1 MKDGDICQIAE
12 VVVDLDAT
20 MKHLYEDFGIG
31 PWDIYEY
38 GPEFVRD
45 SFYRGK
51 PNMQHYKLAV
61 CWVGPIQY
69 ELMEPL
75 DGYSIYNEFLE
86 KTGSKSGLQHFKIYY
101 KDCQEAIHRLETKG
115 YKVIQSGRVGEDE
128 FYYLSTENAIGC
140 VIEIGNAGRIPEPLR
155 HYPEEK

>member
-12 VVVDLDAT
+12 VVADIDKV

-38 GPEFVRD
+38 GPEFVKD
-45 SFYRGK
+45 SIYRGK
-51 PNMQHYKLAV
+51 PNNQHYKLAV

-69 ELMEPL
+69 ELMQPL

-86 KTGSKSGLQHFKIYY
+86 KNCNKDGLQHFKRYY
-101 KDCQEAIHRLETKG
+101 KDCKKVIKELEEKG
-115 YKVIQSGRVGEDE
+115 YNVIQSGKVGEDE
-128 FYYLSTENAIGC
+128 FYYLSTDENIGC
-140 VIEIGNAGRIPEPLR
+140 VIEIGNAGSIPKPLR
-155 HYPEEK
+155 HYPE

>member
-12 VVVDLDAT
+12 VVTDLDKA

-38 GPEFVRD
+38 GPTTVRN
-45 SFYRGK
+45 SMYRGK
-51 PNMQHYKLAV
+51 PNTQRYALAV

-69 ELMEPL
+69 ELMQPL

-86 KTGSKSGLQHFKIYY
+86 ETGGKSGLQHFKIYY
-101 KDCQEAIHRLETKG
+101 KDCKAKIKELEAKG
-115 YKVIQSGRVGEDE
+115 YEVIQSGEIGDDE
-128 FYYLSTENAIGC
+128 FYYLSTKDKIGA
-140 VIEIGNAGRIPEPLR
+140 VLEIGNAGSIPAPLR
-155 HYPEEK
+155 RYPEK

>member
-12 VVVDLDAT
+12 VVSDINKA

-38 GPEFVRD
+38 GPDFVKD
-45 SFYRGK
+45 SIYRGK
-51 PNMQHYKLAV
+51 PNNQRYKLAV

-69 ELMEPL
+69 ELMQPL

-86 KTGSKSGLQHFKIYY
+86 KTNNNDGLQHFKRYY
-101 KDCQEAIHRLETKG
+101 KDCQKEIKRLEAKG
-115 YKVIQSGRVGEDE
+115 YQVIQSGRVGEDE
-128 FYYLSTENAIGC
+128 FYYLSTDENIGC
-140 VIEIGNAGRIPEPLR
+140 VIEIGNAGEIPAPMA
-155 HYPEEK
+155 HYPEK